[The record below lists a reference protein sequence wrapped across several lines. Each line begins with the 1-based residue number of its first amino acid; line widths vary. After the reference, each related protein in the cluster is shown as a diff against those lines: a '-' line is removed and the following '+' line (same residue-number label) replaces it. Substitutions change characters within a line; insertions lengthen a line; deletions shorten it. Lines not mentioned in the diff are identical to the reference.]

1 MYDDINDIIKEFLWL
16 GNSWAAD
23 DIEDLKKKGIK
34 KILSVWDSEGPNYKD
49 NEFIQKKIKIADVY
63 KANIIQ
69 YFGECLN
76 FIKGDEKVFVHC
88 LAGSSRS
95 ATMVIAYIMWAEKK
109 TFTEAFDMVKSKRL
123 VNPNLGFQEQLKM
136 FEKLLVENNYEL
148 DKINFKDIEWKA
160 N

>member
-1 MYDDINDIIKEFLWL
+1 MYEDINEIIKDFLWL
-16 GNSWAAD
+16 GNSYAAD

-34 KILSVWDSEGPNYKD
+34 KILSVWDSDGPNYKD

-95 ATMVIAYIMWAEKK
+95 ATMVIAYIMWSEKK
-109 TFTEAFDMVKSKRL
+109 TFTEAFDIVKSKRFIS
-123 VNPNLGFQEQLKM
+123 PNEGFIEQLKM
-136 FEKLLVENNYEL
+136 FEKLLVENNYDL
-148 DKINFKDIEWKA
+148 DKINFKKLKWLL

>member
-1 MYDDINDIIKEFLWL
+1 MYDDVHEIIKDFLWL
-16 GNSWAAD
+16 GNSYAACD
-23 DIEDLKKKGIK
+23 KEDLKKKGIK
-34 KILSVWDSEGPNYKD
+34 KVLSIWDSEGPKYKD
-49 NEFIQKKIKIADVY
+49 NEFIHKKIKIADVY

-95 ATMVIAYIMWAEKK
+95 ATIVIAYIMWSQKK
-109 TFTEAFDMVKSKRL
+109 TFSDAFTFVKSIRL
-123 VNPNLGFQEQLKM
+123 VNPNLGFQEQLQM
-136 FEKLLVENNYEL
+136 FEKLLVENNYDL
-148 DKINFKDIEWKA
+148 DKINFEEIKWEK